1 MCPTRNRVNKN
12 ENNILYEKDL
22 HYFFIFSFRSIFNLY
37 LCTKHCIFLYE
48 ERGRQLI
55 SKPKIKWKRNI
66 SNRTSYKKTY
76 PVNDTFRI
84 PYYIY
89 SPWVKKCTLNKE
101 GKNLFSFDCK
111 QINPTNLKESDYV
124 AEIQLN
130 LYNGSKHYIILTNK
144 GLFDVQ
150 LKELT
155 EKEAEKLLKNKKYVA
170 LPEYIEQ

>member
-1 MCPTRNRVNKN
+1 MKKIYTTFLFFLLGVFSTS
-12 ENNILYEKDL
+12 IFAQSTV
-22 HYFFIFSFRSIFNLY
+22 YFFMKKGGGNLS
-37 LCTKHCIFLYE
+37 LNLKLNGKE
-48 ERGRQLI
+48 I
-55 SKPKIKWKRNI
+55 SQIELPI
-66 SNRTSYKKTY
+66 KKTY